1 MSGRK
6 ISFEDAMNLVDSFVT
21 ESKDVTE
28 IRVFESPEFPDTITI
43 LRKAKVQYNPCRSGL
58 MFSNE
63 NTTIFLNFES
73 NSNIVCYDGEETIVL
88 KIDSTN
94 GNQVWFNLPNKGY
107 KMSDE
112 KFSFNTDKMRV
123 SFCMERPIP
132 EDEFG
137 NFIKW
142 FKNVVKDLE
151 QSYCNTIY
159 YHTKNKEMI
168 EIIFDVE
175 KLDK

>member
-1 MSGRK
+1 
-6 ISFEDAMNLVDSFVT
+6 
-21 ESKDVTE
+21 
-28 IRVFESPEFPDTITI
+28 
-43 LRKAKVQYNPCRSGL
+43 
-58 MFSNE
+58 
-63 NTTIFLNFES
+63 
-73 NSNIVCYDGEETIVL
+73 
-88 KIDSTN
+88 
-94 GNQVWFNLPNKGY
+94 
-107 KMSDE
+107 MSDE

-123 SFCMERPIP
+123 SFCMEKPIP